1 MSITQIADELNDFF
15 SQTRKSAMEEFTR
28 NQKGEQ
34 FILHYLYKNKRP
46 MLPSEI
52 SAAMRSSSARV
63 SAALN
68 TLEKKGL
75 ILREI
80 DPANRRNILVSLTDD
95 GAEYIQALVAKRNQQ
110 LLEILTAMG
119 EEDAAEYVRLTKKL
133 FEISQTIFAKHQKD

>member
-1 MSITQIADELNDFF
+1 MSITQIADELNEFF

-52 SAAMRSSSARV
+52 STAMRSSSARV

-133 FEISQTIFAKHQKD
+133 FEISQTIFAKHQKE